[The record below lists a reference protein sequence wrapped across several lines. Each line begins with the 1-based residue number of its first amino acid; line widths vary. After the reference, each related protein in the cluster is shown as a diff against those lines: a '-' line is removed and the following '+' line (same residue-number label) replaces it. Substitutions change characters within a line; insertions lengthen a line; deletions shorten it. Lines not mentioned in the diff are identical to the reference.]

1 MHLAY
6 LLYASRLKTS
16 MGYDALKDLL
26 EVSQRNNARA
36 GLSGFLHI
44 EGRVVLQYLEGPED
58 ALDQTIKR
66 IRRDPRHDE
75 YAVLAEGQLERR
87 YFEGWKMALVE
98 STTLS
103 LFDLIGQPCEEIPDV
118 KQVNP
123 DDLITLL
130 SANASFLRVQPSV
143 FAS

>member
-1 MHLAY
+1 MHLEY
-6 LLYASRLKTS
+6 LLYASRLNHPL
-16 MGYDALKDLL
+16 GYEALKELL
-26 EVSQRNNARA
+26 EVSQRNNATA
-36 GLSGFLHI
+36 DLSGFLHI
-44 EGRVVLQYLEGPED
+44 EGRVVLQYLEGPAD
-58 ALDQTIKR
+58 ALRKTVER
-66 IRRDPRHDE
+66 IQRDPRHNE
-75 YAVLAEGQLERR
+75 YAVLAEGPLERR

-103 LFDLIGQPCEEIPDV
+103 LFDLMGVPCEDIPDV

-130 SANASFLRVQPSV
+130 SANSSFLRAQPSV

>member
-1 MHLAY
+1 MQLEY
-6 LLYASRLKTS
+6 LLYASRLKSS
-16 MGYDALKDLL
+16 MGYEALKALL
-26 EVSQRNNARA
+26 EHSQCNNAKA

-44 EGRVVLQYLEGPED
+44 EGHVVLQYLEGPSD
-58 ALDQTIKR
+58 ALRR
-66 IRRDPRHDE
+66 IVQRIQCDPRHTE
-75 YAVLAEGQLERR
+75 FAVLAEGALERR
-87 YFEGWKMALVE
+87 HFEGWKMALVE

-103 LFDLIGQPCEEIPDV
+103 LFDLIGAPCDAIPDV

-143 FAS
+143 FTT

>member
-1 MHLAY
+1 MHLEY
-6 LLYASRLKTS
+6 LLYASRLKTP
-16 MGYDALKDLL
+16 MGYEALKGLL
-26 EVSQRNNARA
+26 DVSQRNNAKA

-44 EGRVVLQYLEGPED
+44 EGCVVLQYLEGPSD
-58 ALDQTIKR
+58 ALRQTVER
-66 IRRDPRHDE
+66 IQHDPRHDE
-75 YAVLAEGQLERR
+75 FAVLAEGCLEQR

-103 LFDLIGQPCEEIPDV
+103 LFDLMGAPCEEIPDV

>member
-1 MHLAY
+1 MNY
-6 LLYASRLKTS
+6 E
-16 MGYDALKDLL
+16 ALKGLL

-36 GLSGFLHI
+36 HLSGFLHI
-44 EGRVVLQYLEGPED
+44 EGCVVLQYLEGPSEK
-58 ALDQTIKR
+58 LQHTVER
-66 IRRDPRHDE
+66 IRHDPRHNE
-75 YAVLAEGQLERR
+75 FSVLAEGTLERR
-87 YFEGWKMALVE
+87 HFEGWKMALVE

-103 LFDLIGQPCEEIPDV
+103 LFDLMGAPCDDIPDV

-123 DDLITLL
+123 HDLISLL